1 MTNKPLS
8 NHIALIT
15 GASRGIGRAV
25 AKRLAGE
32 GAKLILVART
42 SGGLEELDDEI
53 IAAGGEQSTI
63 VPLDLQNYASID
75 ELGSVINDKY
85 GRLDILIGNA
95 GILGAIT
102 PINHLD
108 PDVWQKTIDINLTAN
123 YRLIRSM
130 HPLLE
135 KSDAGRAI
143 FVSSGA
149 ASGAYAYWG
158 GYAVSKAGLEM
169 LVKIYAAE
177 NEKTNICANLINP
190 GAVATSMRSQAFPGE
205 DPDSLNQPADV
216 TELFLE
222 LSLPTC
228 TKNGELLI

>member
-216 TELFLE
+216 TDLFLE